1 MQTLPIRQFEGKT
14 ILPVA
19 SVAGGRLN
27 DFMKTS
33 PTQAISWETSLTYLV
48 SRLSPLM
55 AQALEKRLCQ
65 ELQLECRH
73 VGLLNYLYDAGGSL
87 RLGPENKRSRR
98 APAPSTTLEI
108 IQLFGEVFWGPQ
120 LDQKQADLQV
130 PTLLGPLEELGLVR
144 RVFDE
149 LDASIIHLLLT
160 VKGKAARKKAMKLI
174 LEVETEFLAR
184 FSGIFPESLTCGLLD
199 LRRQLLENS
208 P

>member
-1 MQTLPIRQFEGKT
+1 
-14 ILPVA
+14 
-19 SVAGGRLN
+19 
-27 DFMKTS
+27 
-33 PTQAISWETSLTYLV
+33 
-48 SRLSPLM
+48 M

-73 VGLLNYLYDAGGSL
+73 LGLLNYLYDCAGSI
-87 RLGPENKRSRR
+87 RLELGNKRTQR

-130 PTLLGPLEELGLVR
+130 AALLTPLERLGLVR
-144 RVFDE
+144 RVSDKFE
-149 LDASIIHLLLT
+149 ASGVHLFLT
-160 VKGKAARKKAMKLI
+160 FKGKKIRKQAMNLVR
-174 LEVETEFLAR
+174 EVETELLAR
-184 FSGIFPESLTCGLLD
+184 LAGIFPESLTCGLLD